1 MEEYGY
7 HCRSYGI
14 YHHDAYEKLP
24 LLKFEIHRTL
34 FFNKTTP
41 VFYRYFKDI
50 NNKLIKNGKII
61 YMCERE
67 IRAKDNFALQF
78 ALQKSKE
85 LNLLSRKFV

>member
-1 MEEYGY
+1 MSDIKAIMEEYGY

-50 NNKLIKNGKII
+50 NNKLIKNENVRYGYHMTNDDLYLFLACHMNKH
-61 YMCERE
+61 Y
-67 IRAKDNFALQF
+67 F
-78 ALQKSKE
+78 S
-85 LNLLSRKFV
+85 S